1 MNDLPDHPVVRN
13 MENTGYPDG
22 KAPEYPR
29 CPVCWEECETI
40 YRDAGLEIVGCENCI
55 SFRDAWD
62 VPECFTEK
70 EDLE

>member
-1 MNDLPDHPVVRN
+1 MRF
-13 MENTGYPDG
+13 EQ
-22 KAPEYPR
+22 EFPR
-29 CPVCWEECETI
+29 CPMCGAECDTI
-40 YRDAGLEIVGCENCI
+40 YRAGGVEIVGCDNCI